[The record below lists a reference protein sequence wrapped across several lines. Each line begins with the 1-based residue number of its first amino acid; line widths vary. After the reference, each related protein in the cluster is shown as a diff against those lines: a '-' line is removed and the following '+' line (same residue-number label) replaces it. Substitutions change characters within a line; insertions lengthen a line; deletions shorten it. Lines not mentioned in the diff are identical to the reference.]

1 MAKKS
6 NEPVKA
12 KKVKEKNKKN
22 FLQRLNDKYFYGS
35 YRKQSAY
42 IGQSLTMKQYL
53 IFFVKYFIISFICM
67 FMIFPNIFYTVLTS
81 LIVAVYLMNEV
92 SMNAKK
98 INYEYFLLCEL
109 CNYTQNMS
117 LLLKTN
123 NVYQSL
129 NNVLEYVE
137 NPIRK
142 DLEKVIEKIDDDVP
156 INEAFQEFNEKYN
169 YRTVTLFNQTLD
181 LIDKQGNS
189 ESESMLYLIS
199 KELGD
204 IRIKKDRFLK
214 FKKEWRSQ
222 FYVVLFL
229 CLVLPVLLKYMI
241 ADIYIEYMTAWGN
254 YIMFAVIGLNL
265 FIISK
270 VEGIYRNQDIGDGG
284 SR

>member
-6 NEPVKA
+6 
-12 KKVKEKNKKN
+12 KNKGPKKPL
-22 FLQRLNDKYFYGS
+22 LQRINEKYFYGS

-42 IGQSLTMKQYL
+42 IGQSISVRQYFTYFL
-53 IFFVKYFIISFICM
+53 KYFIISFIAM
-67 FMIFPNIFYTVLTS
+67 YLIFPNIFYVVVSS
-81 LIVAVYLMNEV
+81 LIVALYLMNEV

-129 NNVLEYVE
+129 HNVLEYVE

-142 DLEKVIEKIDDDVP
+142 DLEKVIEKIDDNMRIAD
-156 INEAFQEFNEKYN
+156 AFQEFNEKYN

-181 LIDKQGNS
+181 LIDQEGNS
-189 ESESMLYLIS
+189 ESESMLYLVS

-214 FKKEWRSQ
+214 FKKEWRTQ
-222 FYVVLFL
+222 YYVVLML
-229 CLVLPVLLKYMI
+229 CLVLPILLKYMI
-241 ADIYIEYMTAWGN
+241 PDIYIEYMNAWGN
-254 YIMFAVIGLNL
+254 YMMFVIIAINL
-265 FIISK
+265 YIISK

>member
-1 MAKKS
+1 MVKKS
-6 NEPVKA
+6 N
-12 KKVKEKNKKN
+12 KEKIKDTNKKP

-35 YRKQSAY
+35 YRKQSSY
-42 IGQSLTMKQYL
+42 IGQTITLKQYFTYFL
-53 IFFVKYFIISFICM
+53 KYFIFSFIVM
-67 FMIFPNIFYTVLTS
+67 FLIFPNIFYTVITALV
-81 LIVAVYLMNEV
+81 VALYLMNEV

-129 NNVLEYVE
+129 NNVLEYIE

-142 DLEKVIEKIDDDVP
+142 DIERVIEKIDDGMS
-156 INEAFQEFNEKYN
+156 IIEAFQEFNEKYN

-181 LIDKQGNS
+181 LIDKEGNS

-199 KELGD
+199 RELGD

-214 FKKEWRSQ
+214 FKKEWRAQ
-222 FYVVLFL
+222 YYVVLLL
-229 CLVLPVLLKYMI
+229 CLVLPILLKYMI
-241 ADIYIEYMTAWGN
+241 TDIYVEYMNAWGN
-254 YIMFAVIGLNL
+254 YIMFAIIAINL
-265 FIISK
+265 YVISK